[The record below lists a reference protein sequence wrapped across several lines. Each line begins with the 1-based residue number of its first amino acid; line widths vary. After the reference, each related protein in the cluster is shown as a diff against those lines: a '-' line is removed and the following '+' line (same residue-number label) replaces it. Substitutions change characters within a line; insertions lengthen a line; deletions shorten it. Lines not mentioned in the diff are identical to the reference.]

1 MKLKFVA
8 VFEQT
13 PNNWCAY
20 IPDLPGC
27 ISTGKTWEKM
37 QEMIKEAVT
46 GHIEVMLEHGEPLP
60 ETRMTI
66 EEAIACHA
74 EPLTEAEMTEY
85 LRHGDPP
92 ALLST
97 TFQPIE
103 VEVTI
108 PTPAS
113 TRLQSSAPSRA

>member
-27 ISTGKTWEKM
+27 VSTGKTWEKM

-60 ETRMTI
+60 KTRMTI
-66 EEAIACHA
+66 EEAIAYHA
-74 EPLTEAEMTEY
+74 EPLTEAEMAEY
-85 LRHGDPP
+85 LRHGEPP

-103 VEVTI
+103 VEVTM
-108 PTPAS
+108 PTTVS
-113 TRLQSSAPSRA
+113 TRLQSSATSGA

>member
-1 MKLKFVA
+1 MKLIFVA
-8 VFEQT
+8 VFEQS

-46 GHIEVMLEHGEPLP
+46 GHIEVMLEHGESLP

-74 EPLTEAEMTEY
+74 ESLTEAEMAAY
-85 LRHGDPP
+85 LRHGETP

-108 PTPAS
+108 PTSAS
-113 TRLQSSAPSRA
+113 TRLQQVMG

>member
-46 GHIEVMLEHGEPLP
+46 GHIEVMLEHGESLP
-60 ETRMTI
+60 ETRMSI
-66 EEAIACHA
+66 EEAIAYHA
-74 EPLTEAEMTEY
+74 EPLTEPEIAEYGEI
-85 LRHGDPP
+85 PP
-92 ALLST
+92 TLST

-103 VEVTI
+103 VEI
-108 PTPAS
+108 PAAAAAQAAFS
-113 TRLQSSAPSRA
+113 HSAA

>member
-8 VFEQT
+8 VFEQS

-27 ISTGKTWEKM
+27 VSTGKTWEKM
-37 QEMIKEAVT
+37 REMIKEAIT
-46 GHIEVMLEHGEPLP
+46 RHIEVMLEYGEPLP
-60 ETRMTI
+60 ETQMSI
-66 EEAIACHA
+66 EEAIAYHA
-74 EPLTEAEMTEY
+74 EPLTEGEMAEY
-85 LRHGDPP
+85 LRHGEPP

-103 VEVTI
+103 VDVTI
-108 PTPAS
+108 PTTAS
-113 TRLQSSAPSRA
+113 MHLQSSAPSRA